1 MESPEFTYY
10 SEKSFFHGFVK
21 RVMGTRFDILVLG
34 LNESKSKFL
43 WNDVCALLSHA
54 EKVFDRFDDS
64 SEVSNYNL
72 SLKDKKDIFL
82 SKDLSEALDIAE
94 KYNTLT
100 DGNFDIRCSG
110 EGVDFGGFAKGWAL
124 KQIKSMLDDV
134 ESAFVDLGSSSI
146 LAKGHHPALDCWK
159 VDLQSPFDG
168 KVITSFN
175 LKDTSLST
183 SGNTP
188 SYSGHILNPMTG
200 ESVKDN
206 MLCTVLC
213 PDPLDA
219 EVLSTALMVGEGEW
233 KNNFKDAEFK
243 RYYLS

>member
-1 MESPEFTYY
+1 MEGPEFTYY

-34 LNESKSKFL
+34 LNETESKGL
-43 WNDVCALLSHA
+43 WNDICSLLSHA
-54 EKVFDRFDDS
+54 EKVFDRFDAL

-72 SLKDKKDIFL
+72 SLKDKYEITL
-82 SKDLSEALDIAE
+82 SKDLSDALVMAE

-100 DGNFDIRCSG
+100 DGNFDIRYSG
-110 EGVDFGGFAKGWAL
+110 AGVDFGGFAKGWAL
-124 KQIKSMLDDV
+124 KRIKLMLDDV
-134 ESAFVDLGSSSI
+134 DSAFVDLGSSSI

-168 KVITSFN
+168 KVIASFD

-206 MLCTVLC
+206 MLCTALC

-219 EVLSTALMVGEGEW
+219 EVLSTSLMVGEGEW
-233 KNNFKDAEFK
+233 EKNFRNADFK